1 MDNNIRTVLRS
12 LELQNE
18 SKAQELAVA
27 YSRIADLENQ
37 IGDLTGTDASYVAPE
52 DQTAFIRK
60 IAESSSKFSKE
71 AQDIID
77 VLDANASRT

>member
-1 MDNNIRTVLRS
+1 MDNNIRTILRS

-27 YSRIADLENQ
+27 YGRIADLESQ
-37 IGDLTGTDASYVAPE
+37 LEGLTGTDASYTAPE
-52 DQTAFIRK
+52 DQVAFIRK
-60 IAESSSKFSKE
+60 VADSSSKFSKE

-77 VLDANASRT
+77 ALDANA